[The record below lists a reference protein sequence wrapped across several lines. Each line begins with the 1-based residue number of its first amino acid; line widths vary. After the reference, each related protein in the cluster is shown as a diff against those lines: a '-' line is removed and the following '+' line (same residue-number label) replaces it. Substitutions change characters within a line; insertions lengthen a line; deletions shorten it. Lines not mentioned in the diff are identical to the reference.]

1 MLGLLPLRFAVGP
14 ILRVR
19 QRRMA
24 AAIAQLGERQ
34 TEDLKVHGSIP
45 GLCILSR
52 SCLGVHLVSCHG
64 LVLFGYRSLSGTMR
78 FSCFDNIACQA
89 GFLICN
95 GSGAACAFLP
105 GCFHTGLQRVGRF
118 AACMCS
124 SGLCRTLALKL
135 VSGEGHAS
143 LCSELMFS

>member
-1 MLGLLPLRFAVGP
+1 MLQWRSAVGLLLC
-14 ILRVR
+14 VR
-19 QRRMA
+19 QRRLA

-34 TEDLKVHGSIP
+34 TEDLKYNGSIP
-45 GLCILSR
+45 GLGILSL
-52 SCLGVHLVSCHG
+52 SCLGVHLVSCPG

-95 GSGAACAFLP
+95 GSGAACAFLQ
-105 GCFHTGLQRVGRF
+105 GGFHTGLQRVGRF

-124 SGLCRTLALKL
+124 SGLCRTLALKF

-143 LCSELMFS
+143 LCSEWRFS